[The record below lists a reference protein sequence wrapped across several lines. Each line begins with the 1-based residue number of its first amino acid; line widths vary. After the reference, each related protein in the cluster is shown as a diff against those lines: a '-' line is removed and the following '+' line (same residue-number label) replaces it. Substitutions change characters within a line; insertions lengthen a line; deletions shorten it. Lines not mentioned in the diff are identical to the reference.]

1 MTSAQNWQPI
11 ATVKRRHLPEGSK
24 PEAKVWKMA
33 PTKNPEDRKAAR
45 AESFPEIAEAMARAW
60 A

>member
-1 MTSAQNWQPI
+1 MTD
-11 ATVKRRHLPEGSK
+11 EK

-45 AESFPEIAEAMARAW
+45 AESFPEIARAMAEQW